1 MTKKAY
7 SNRLTLDFSL
17 ISKMRIRKRL
27 EILVEEHALLFHFA
41 ALANTNCRY
50 LLDILPQQIRCL
62 RLKVNGIT
70 YCFAEIE
77 TQQIRC
83 S

>member
-1 MTKKAY
+1 VTKKAY

-17 ISKMRIRKRL
+17 ILKMRTRNQV
-27 EILVEEHALLFHFA
+27 EILVDEHALLFHFA

-62 RLKVNGIT
+62 RLKVNGII
-70 YCFAEIE
+70 YCCVE
-77 TQQIRC
+77 T
-83 S
+83 

>member
-17 ISKMRIRKRL
+17 ISKMRTRKRL
-27 EILVEEHALLFHFA
+27 EILIEEHALLFHFA

-62 RLKVNGIT
+62 RLKVNGII
-70 YCFAEIE
+70 YCCVE
-77 TQQIRC
+77 T
-83 S
+83 